1 MSSLLL
7 RSASQVLKNPE
18 ISRAKKIK
26 LRIHAL
32 SFGCTATQTC
42 FHQVLLGIH
51 LSHKRSDKVTI
62 IPRPLPSSTI
72 VKATDHDHEKK
83 DASSCNL
90 KSVLIL
96 QQSQPGIFPISAHWY
111 YNLQKRKSCVSIPSR
126 RKFRSLTSDNMQS

>member
-32 SFGCTATQTC
+32 SFGCTTTQTC

-83 DASSCNL
+83 RRI
-90 KSVLIL
+90 IL
-96 QQSQPGIFPISAHWY
+96 QLEVGFDFATVTAWHFF
-111 YNLQKRKSCVSIPSR
+111 L
-126 RKFRSLTSDNMQS
+126 SLHTGTTICKKEKVAFQFLVEGCLEV